1 MNQRSD
7 HSKDER
13 LNADPQDP
21 RLSVHGLSEFVFCSR
36 AGLCLHEQEHDLD
49 ESEGDADLSYLPIHE
64 PERLRLVLQTL
75 TRQFLWILGGGL
87 TVFFLLAFAAWF
99 SGRLELWIA
108 AGCALLLTVWGL
120 YDRGYWVYR
129 AQRQLELWQDAVPVL
144 PNADSPKIQ
153 DIDWR
158 SLLASEMTV
167 FRPPSAYYDPS
178 WKLGGRPWRVLE
190 YGDLRIPVFKHRAP
204 WKDLFPQHFVRMA
217 AYCHLLE
224 VCEGARS
231 PYGVILKGQTYSAV
245 TVPNTQ
251 RTRAMF
257 HQALLAAREVV
268 RESEEVNRSPLPP
281 EPSLCHDCPCG
292 WPVRLR
298 SDERY
303 LRHGGPLQQKVARD
317 HQRRKYHSHCGDR
330 FQWIP
335 PHRQAIELGLSDG

>member
-87 TVFFLLAFAAWF
+87 TVFFLLAFAAWY
-99 SGRLELWIA
+99 SGRLVLWIA
-108 AGCALLLTVWGL
+108 AGSALLLTVWGL

-129 AQRQLELWQDAVPVL
+129 AQRQLELWQDAIPGL

-158 SLLASEMTV
+158 SLLASE
-167 FRPPSAYYDPS
+167 RPSFGRRAHTTTRVGNWAASHGACWNTGTCGSRSLNIARRGKTFFHSTSSAWPLTATC
-178 WKLGGRPWRVLE
+178 WK
-190 YGDLRIPVFKHRAP
+190 F
-204 WKDLFPQHFVRMA
+204 
-217 AYCHLLE
+217 
-224 VCEGARS
+224 
-231 PYGVILKGQTYSAV
+231 
-245 TVPNTQ
+245 
-251 RTRAMF
+251 
-257 HQALLAAREVV
+257 ARELAV
-268 RESEEVNRSPLPP
+268 PT
-281 EPSLCHDCPCG
+281 
-292 WPVRLR
+292 
-298 SDERY
+298 
-303 LRHGGPLQQKVARD
+303 A
-317 HQRRKYHSHCGDR
+317 
-330 FQWIP
+330 
-335 PHRQAIELGLSDG
+335 